1 MDELKLFS
9 TVLMDVKRRL
19 LFRGLCFGGCGI
31 GVILFFGVWATPLF
45 LSKWGLLIFCAT
57 LILISVGLIPYK
69 NLTRLETRP
78 HQILINEKELIF
90 ISSKGSHKSIPL
102 SSIKAISFWKLKT
115 KYGLMLDLENTKAF
129 LPCFLSDPRL
139 NEIVH
144 PNESD

>member
-57 LILISVGLIPYK
+57 LLLISVGLIPYK

-102 SSIKAISFWKLKT
+102 SSIKAISFWKH
-115 KYGLMLDLENTKAF
+115 YFNIIWVSF
-129 LPCFLSDPRL
+129 
-139 NEIVH
+139 IV
-144 PNESD
+144 